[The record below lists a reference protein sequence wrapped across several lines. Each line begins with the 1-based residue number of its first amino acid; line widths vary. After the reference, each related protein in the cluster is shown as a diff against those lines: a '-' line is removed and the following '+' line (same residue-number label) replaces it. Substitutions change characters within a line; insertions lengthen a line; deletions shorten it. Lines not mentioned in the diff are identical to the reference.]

1 MRRTTKIAGAVVLLL
16 VLALLAVL
24 LTGPHDRTA
33 GEAPPPS
40 ASLGATSVER
50 GRALVTLGDCRPCHT
65 AQGGEEFAGGR
76 AITTPFGTFYSPNIT
91 PDAATGIGDWTAE
104 DFWHALHNGYSRDG
118 RPLYPTFPYTNYTR
132 ISRRDAQDM
141 YEYLRTLPPV
151 RRAARPHELQFP
163 YSNQLALRLWRRAY
177 FRPGVYE
184 PDPARSA
191 GWNRGAYLVEG
202 LAHCS
207 ACHEARNSLGGAQSE
222 RNPAGGL
229 VLNWYAPSLT
239 QPQEAGLQRWPQRQI
254 AAFLG
259 GGRTIGEPGSATP
272 SAAAMGPM
280 AEVVYESLQRVPAHE
295 LNAMAEY
302 LKSLPVSA
310 EPPVAPD
317 LSAQADL
324 AATLD
329 NGRKTY
335 AKHCARCHGD
345 NGEGRIPAALPLAGN
360 RAVTMA
366 SATNAV
372 RVLLYGGFTPG
383 TASNPRPFGMP
394 PFADTLSNTQIAE
407 VLSYVRSAWNNHAAP
422 VRVSEVAR
430 NRTGPEW

>member
-1 MRRTTKIAGAVVLLL
+1 MRRTTKIAGVVVLLL
-16 VLALLAVL
+16 VLTLVVVL
-24 LTGPHDRTA
+24 MTGPEDRTA

-40 ASLGATSVER
+40 TSLGATSVER

-76 AITTPFGTFYSPNIT
+76 AIPTPFGTFYSPNIT
-91 PDAATGIGDWTAE
+91 PDAATGIGAWTAE

-118 RPLYPTFPYTNYTR
+118 RPLYPTFPYTNYTK

-163 YSNQLALRLWRRAY
+163 YSNSLALRLWRRAY

-191 GWNRGAYLVEG
+191 EWNRGAYLVEG

-207 ACHEARNSLGGAQSE
+207 ACHEARNSFGGAQSE

-239 QPQEAGLQRWPQRQI
+239 QPQEAGLQRWPQGAI

-259 GGRTIGEPGSATP
+259 GGRTIGEAGSSTP

-280 AEVVYESLQRVPAHE
+280 AEVIYESLQRVPVHE
-295 LNAMAEY
+295 LSAMAEY
-302 LKSLPVSA
+302 LKSLPESA
-310 EPPVAPD
+310 EPPAAPPLD
-317 LSAQADL
+317 TQADL
-324 AATLD
+324 AATLE

-372 RVLLYGGFTPG
+372 RILLYGGFTPG

-394 PFADTLSNTQIAE
+394 PFADTLSNTEIAE
-407 VLSYVRSAWNNHAAP
+407 VLTYVRSAWSNHAP
-422 VRVSEVAR
+422 RVSPSEVAR
-430 NRTGPEW
+430 NRTGPQW